1 MKKVKNAALVFDQK
15 NLLWRLRFAV
25 AFSAKIIYE
34 REEMVA
40 DGMVVYR
47 RKIGEEPPDCCEF
60 PRENGIFFCSCGRH
74 LAYVHDTEEHGML
87 RQIVEL
93 PESLFKFSP

>member
-1 MKKVKNAALVFDQK
+1 MKKVKNAVLVIDQK

-25 AFSAKIIYE
+25 TFSGKIIYE
-34 REEMVA
+34 REVMVA
-40 DGMVVYR
+40 DGIVVHR
-47 RKIGEEPPDCCEF
+47 RKIDKKPPDCCEF
-60 PRENGIFFCSCGRH
+60 PKENGIFLCSCGKH
-74 LAYVHDTEEHGML
+74 LAYIHDTDEHGML